1 LTIIEQEY
9 SSVGNDVTSKNPLS
23 HMGEYAYPRLKSF
36 KIGQLNITSL
46 VKHVEEL
53 RIFIH
58 EQPIDIL
65 CINEIR
71 LDNSIS
77 SAEVEICCYEI
88 VRRDRNRNGGDVAS
102 YLRNNIPYVERSDL
116 IPENVEALC
125 LGIRKPKSKPVL
137 LSTWY
142 RPPDSNIE
150 LLECFENFLKKTD
163 DENKEITI
171 IDSGLCA
178 LNLDSLKVS

>member
-1 LTIIEQEY
+1 
-9 SSVGNDVTSKNPLS
+9 
-23 HMGEYAYPRLKSF
+23 MGEFAYPKLKGF
-36 KIGQLNITSL
+36 TIGQLNITSL

-65 CINEIR
+65 CINETR

-77 SAEVEICCYEI
+77 SAEVEICGYEI
-88 VRRDRNRNGGDVAS
+88 VRRDRNRNGGGVAI

-125 LGIRKPKSKPVL
+125 FEIRKPKSKPVL
-137 LSTWY
+137 VSTWY

-150 LLECFENFLKKTD
+150 LLECFEKFLKKLD
-163 DENKEITI
+163 DENKEIETF
-171 IDSGLCA
+171 
-178 LNLDSLKVS
+178 SLTFTANVKPLTKFLILQLYYNSFYTSFEIY

>member
-1 LTIIEQEY
+1 M
-9 SSVGNDVTSKNPLS
+9 NNPLTF
-23 HMGEYAYPRLKSF
+23 YALMRYDWTIPFLVQRLKF
-36 KIGQLNITSL
+36 WG
-46 VKHVEEL
+46 
-53 RIFIH
+53 
-58 EQPIDIL
+58 
-65 CINEIR
+65 
-71 LDNSIS
+71 
-77 SAEVEICCYEI
+77 YEI

-125 LGIRKPKSKPVL
+125 LEIRKPKSKPVL

-163 DENKEITI
+163 DENKEII
-171 IDSGLCA
+171 ITGDFNC
-178 LNLDSLKVS
+178 DMLKKD

>member
-1 LTIIEQEY
+1 
-9 SSVGNDVTSKNPLS
+9 
-23 HMGEYAYPRLKSF
+23 MGEFAYPKLKGF
-36 KIGQLNITSL
+36 KIGQLNITNL

-65 CINEIR
+65 YINETW

-77 SAEVEICCYEI
+77 SAEVEICGYEI
-88 VRRDRNRNGGDVAS
+88 VRRDRNRNGGGVAI
-102 YLRNNIPYVERSDL
+102 YLCNNIPYVEQSDL

-125 LGIRKPKSKPVL
+125 LEIRKPKSKPVL
-137 LSTWY
+137 VSTWY

-150 LLECFENFLKKTD
+150 LLEWFEKYLKKSG
-163 DENKEITI
+163 DENKEII
-171 IDSGLCA
+171 ITGDL
-178 LNLDSLKVS
+178 

>member
-1 LTIIEQEY
+1 
-9 SSVGNDVTSKNPLS
+9 
-23 HMGEYAYPRLKSF
+23 MGEFAYPKRKCF

-65 CINEIR
+65 CINECR

-77 SAEVEICCYEI
+77 NVEVEICGYEI
-88 VRRDRNRNGGDVAS
+88 VRRDRNRNGGGVAIYS
-102 YLRNNIPYVERSDL
+102 RNNIPYVERSEL

-125 LGIRKPKSKPVL
+125 LEIRKPKSKPVL
-137 LSTWY
+137 VSIWY

-150 LLECFENFLKKTD
+150 LLECLK
-163 DENKEITI
+163 IF
-171 IDSGLCA
+171 
-178 LNLDSLKVS
+178 